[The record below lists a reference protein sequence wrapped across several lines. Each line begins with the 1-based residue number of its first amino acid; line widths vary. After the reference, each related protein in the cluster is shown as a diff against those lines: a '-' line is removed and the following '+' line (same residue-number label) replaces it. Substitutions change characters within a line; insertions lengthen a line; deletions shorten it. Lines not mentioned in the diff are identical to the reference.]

1 MFIMFGEQLKE
12 MAASFKKGK
21 RARAE
26 ISAVAGC
33 IIYTAA
39 HGMLDVTAFNVQT
52 GQLLLFIIAAG
63 IAAVRLERNRA
74 AVQMEKSV
82 YFPQKEQ

>member
-1 MFIMFGEQLKE
+1 
-12 MAASFKKGK
+12 
-21 RARAE
+21 
-26 ISAVAGC
+26 
-33 IIYTAA
+33 
-39 HGMLDVTAFNVQT
+39 MLDVTAFNVQT